1 MDPQK
6 NSSCTFVTY
15 IKTTPDELWKYL
27 TNSELIKKY
36 WFGYDNQAD
45 WTVGAAWKQIS
56 PDGKLAVTGEI
67 MELERPLRIVLSWRD
82 ELRPENAA
90 EGISRCEIDIVPVK
104 DATKLTIR
112 HSIEAE
118 DSKFIALVANAWPM
132 VLSNLKSLLETGE
145 VALK

>member
-1 MDPQK
+1 MNDQK
-6 NSSCTFVTY
+6 NSSCIFITY

-27 TNSELIKKY
+27 TMSERIKKY

-45 WTVGAAWKQIS
+45 WKTGSPWKQIS
-56 PDGKLAVTGEI
+56 PDSKLAVTGEI
-67 MELERPLRIVLSWRD
+67 IERKQPLRIVLGWRD

-104 DATKLTIR
+104 DATKLTVK
-112 HSIEAE
+112 HSIETG

-132 VLSNLKSLLETGE
+132 VLSNLKSLLETGD
-145 VALK
+145 VVLK